1 MSSIDISYRLL
12 YTIPMNTND
21 CKKFLAGFFTRN
33 VTIIP
38 AYISKD
44 DPDLPATVKDAR
56 NAKKWKRRYKCTPG
70 KGDYEF
76 RYYILYPEN
85 GTVDRYGEPT
95 TGVRRRTSEFVS
107 ERAFDLDGTEGA
119 IAFVVLEKEDGTLH
133 LGDYIGD

>member
-1 MSSIDISYRLL
+1 MSSIDISHQLT
-12 YTIPMNTND
+12 YTTLMNTND

-38 AYISKD
+38 AYISTD

-56 NAKKWKRRYKCTPG
+56 DAKKWKRRYKCTPG
-70 KGDYEF
+70 KGDYDF

-85 GTVDRYGEPT
+85 GTVNSFGEPT
-95 TGVRRRTSEFVS
+95 TDIRRNTKDFVS
-107 ERAFDLDGTEGA
+107 ERGFDLDGTEGA
-119 IAFVVLEKEDGTLH
+119 ISFVVLEKKDGTLH